1 MAIKTILL
9 HLAPDESRQ
18 IRFNAAV
25 DLAKRFD
32 AHLHVAYMTLP
43 AHMPA
48 AVTGRGASYA
58 YIAEATAIARE
69 KADEVSAW
77 VGERCSAANV
87 SWDMDVIEGDHNK
100 VLADLGHYADMIV
113 VSKDHG
119 VTLEDYIG
127 LHSPDDLLVM
137 ATTPVLILPNTP
149 QVGEIGKRVMIAWKD
164 TKEAARAVRDSLQIL
179 RQADQVFV
187 MTGDRPHKRFESAA
201 NLMTYLGRHGIHPKQ
216 VSDVAEHNVGE
227 VILSYAADENIDLLI
242 MGAYGK
248 SRWREIVWGGVTHHI
263 LSHATRPVMMSH

>member
-18 IRFNAAV
+18 ARFNVAL

-32 AHLHVAYMTLP
+32 AHLHIVYMTQP

-58 YIAEATAIARE
+58 FIAEATAIARE
-69 KADEVSAW
+69 KADEVSSW
-77 VGERCSAANV
+77 VGENCTRANV

-100 VLADLGHYADMIV
+100 ILADLGHYADLIV

-119 VTLEDYIG
+119 IILEDYIG
-127 LHSPDDLLVM
+127 LHSPDDLLVT
-137 ATTPVLILPNTP
+137 ATTPVLILPKSKTIKP
-149 QVGEIGKRVMIAWKD
+149 IGKRVMIAWKD
-164 TKEAARAVRDSLQIL
+164 TREAARAVRDSLQL
-179 RQADQVFV
+179 LQQADQVLV
-187 MTGDRPHKRFESAA
+187 MTGDRPHERFESAA
-201 NLMTYLGRHGIHPKQ
+201 NLVTFLERHGIHPKQ
-216 VSDVAEHNVGE
+216 VSDVAERNVGQ
-227 VILSYAADENIDLLI
+227 VILSYAEDEQVDLLV

-248 SRWREIVWGGVTHHI
+248 SRWREIVWGGVTSHI
-263 LSHATRPVMMSH
+263 LSHAELPLMMSH